1 MGEKKHRTLENVDVQ
16 EICHMYSTET
26 FYIYNKYPWMEI
38 QNQEIILQSFLMLTI
53 QSEHIQQSASVC
65 HIHLQN
71 STYGLHNQYT
81 ALETS

>member
-1 MGEKKHRTLENVDVQ
+1 
-16 EICHMYSTET
+16 
-26 FYIYNKYPWMEI
+26 MEI

-65 HIHLQN
+65 HIQLQN
-71 STYGLHNQYT
+71 SIYGLHNQYT